1 MFKLYV
7 FIGFLCVIAG
17 TYWVGQRVGKTQCD
31 VRIAEIHTESQGQVI
46 RAMGNIDVEMA
57 GTGVRDIRRILRE
70 KYTIAE

>member
-7 FIGFLCVIAG
+7 FIGFLCVIIGA
-17 TYWVGQRVGKTQCD
+17 YWVGRHVGKTRCN
-31 VRIAEIHTESQGQVI
+31 VHVAEMHMESQGQVI
-46 RAMGNIDVEMA
+46 RAMENIDVEMA